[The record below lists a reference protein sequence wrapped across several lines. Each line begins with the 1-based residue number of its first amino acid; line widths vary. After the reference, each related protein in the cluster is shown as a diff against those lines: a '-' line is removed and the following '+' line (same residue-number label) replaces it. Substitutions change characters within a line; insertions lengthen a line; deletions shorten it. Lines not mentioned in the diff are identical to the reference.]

1 MASVEACE
9 AFINLNDEGCSE
21 RIETSLLCSKV
32 TVCTALCTLSRSF
45 PTVSDAESFR
55 MARSKLDKTLA
66 DYMAIAIT
74 PALIMLLTGS
84 LVWFLAELGY
94 DGGRPT
100 RIRWILFWFVIGAV
114 LVARIAIE
122 NGRAHAA
129 MFLAGLAGAT
139 SLTIFKFAPEAPLV
153 PIICLGVVAWC
164 ADKLTWDCTLIDESE
179 DASGEGLLQVAGVA
193 DEAELTDGEAVS
205 STDSAELSEKNSE
218 QKIPLWKRLF
228 VNKSERAGKPHAP
241 GLWVVYF
248 SLAALPLYGFG
259 QVWIPATDVASRHF
273 AFQCLLV
280 YVGAALGLLLMTS
293 FLGLR
298 RYLRQRNI
306 EMPTTMA
313 ATWIGMGSA
322 IAIGILVVAMLL
334 PRPQGDYSIAE
345 AIDYVS
351 EEVQEASDW
360 AFLNDDG
367 GEGEGQLNGPADDDA
382 EKGSAAD
389 PDQQGKPGG
398 EKPGKQ
404 VAQNDQQNAQ
414 DGDGGNQQGEGE
426 NGKQSGDTQ
435 NEGESGESKQGGGQQ
450 TAQNDSQGS
459 KSDPSG
465 KEPQESSNGGEQKD
479 GQQQDQQNNQ
489 QTAQNENSGNK
500 QQAQSGEP
508 SEKQSGDPQSGEQE
522 SDEQLAQ
529 NDAEKSPD
537 EVPEESAEEEAA
549 AESEQAESTPES
561 DGSWMDSVAENMGV
575 LFKWLIYAAMAA
587 GVIYMAV
594 KNWPA
599 VSRFLKS
606 LWAEL
611 LSMFGRKPAT
621 TAEAGETDSEEP
633 VAPPRPFIDPFRS
646 GKASQSSPGELVR
659 YTFEALQAWA
669 FENDCGRTPD
679 QTPMEFGQRL
689 QSRRLKISN
698 EAHEVSQLYAQVA
711 YGGLR
716 PDETSVATLQK
727 LWQKLT

>member
-1 MASVEACE
+1 
-9 AFINLNDEGCSE
+9 
-21 RIETSLLCSKV
+21 
-32 TVCTALCTLSRSF
+32 
-45 PTVSDAESFR
+45 

-94 DGGRPT
+94 DGSRPS

-153 PIICLGVVAWC
+153 PIVCLGVVAWC

-193 DEAELTDGEAVS
+193 DEAELKDGDSAPEANPDAES
-205 STDSAELSEKNSE
+205 ESKDSAETQNDNQKNV
-218 QKIPLWKRLF
+218 PLWKRLF
-228 VNKSERAGKPHAP
+228 TNESERAGRPHAP

-259 QVWIPATDVASRHF
+259 QVWIPAADVASRHF

-306 EMPTTMA
+306 EMPTAMA
-313 ATWIGMGSA
+313 ATWVGMGSA
-322 IAIGILVVAMLL
+322 IAIGILVVALLL

-360 AFLNDDG
+360 AFLDDDG
-367 GEGEGQLNGPADDDA
+367 GEGEGQQSGPADVDA
-382 EKGSAAD
+382 EQGSATD

-398 EKPGKQ
+398 DQPGNQ
-404 VAQNDQQNAQ
+404 VAQNDRQNAQ
-414 DGDGGNQQGEGE
+414 DGDGGKEPGEGE
-426 NGKQSGDTQ
+426 NGEQSGD
-435 NEGESGESKQGGGQQ
+435 KQGEGQQ
-450 TAQNDSQGS
+450 
-459 KSDPSG
+459 G
-465 KEPQESSNGGEQKD
+465 KGENGD
-479 GQQQDQQNNQ
+479 GQ
-489 QTAQNENSGNK
+489 QTAQNENSGK
-500 QQAQSGEP
+500 QRQ
-508 SEKQSGDPQSGEQE
+508 GDPQSQDQQ
-522 SDEQLAQ
+522 SDEQMAQ
-529 NDAEKSPD
+529 NDAEQSSD
-537 EVPEESAEEEAA
+537 EAGKENAGEEEA
-549 AESEQAESTPES
+549 AESEQVDASDSSTPES
-561 DGSWMDSVAENMGV
+561 DSSWMDTIAESMGS
-575 LFKWLIYAAMAA
+575 LFKWLIYGAMAA
-587 GVIYMAV
+587 AFIFVVI

-599 VSRFLKS
+599 VVAFFRK
-606 LWAEL
+606 LWAEF
-611 LSMFGRKPAT
+611 LSIFGRKPAT
-621 TAEAGETDSEEP
+621 VAAGEEASEEP
-633 VAPPRPFIDPFRS
+633 AAPPRPFSAFRDPFRS
-646 GKASQSSPGELVR
+646 GKAAQSSPGELVR

-669 FENDCGRTPD
+669 FENNCGRTPD
-679 QTPMEFGQRL
+679 QTPMEFGQRM
-689 QSRRLKISN
+689 QSRRLKISS

-711 YGGLR
+711 YGGHR
-716 PDETSVATLQK
+716 PDDASVAMLQK
-727 LWQKLT
+727 LWRKLT

>member
-1 MASVEACE
+1 
-9 AFINLNDEGCSE
+9 
-21 RIETSLLCSKV
+21 
-32 TVCTALCTLSRSF
+32 
-45 PTVSDAESFR
+45 
-55 MARSKLDKTLA
+55 MARPKLNKTLA

-94 DGGRPT
+94 EGGRPS

-129 MFLAGLAGAT
+129 MYLAGLAGAT
-139 SLTIFKFAPEAPLV
+139 ALTIFKFAPESPVV
-153 PIICLGVVAWC
+153 PIICLGIVAWC

-193 DEAELTDGEAVS
+193 DEAELKDDDTVAPT
-205 STDSAELSEKNSE
+205 TDSAGESAGKTD
-218 QKIPLWKRLF
+218 QKKVPFWKRFF
-228 VNKSERAGKPHAP
+228 VNESERSGKPHAP

-273 AFQCLLV
+273 AFRCLLA

-298 RYLRQRNI
+298 RYLRQRNL
-306 EMPTTMA
+306 EMPTAMA
-313 ATWIGMGSA
+313 ATWIGMGTA
-322 IAIGILVVAMLL
+322 ISIGILVVALLL

-360 AFLNDDG
+360 AFLDDDG
-367 GEGEGQLNGPADDDA
+367 GEGEGQLSGPAGADA

-398 EKPGKQ
+398 EKPGNQ

-414 DGDGGNQQGEGE
+414 DGDGGKEQGKGENGQASGDKQGAGQQGEGE
-426 NGKQSGDTQ
+426 KSDGEQTAQNDEQGSKSESSQGDQQASSDGGKQDGGQ
-435 NEGESGESKQGGGQQ
+435 KQDGQQ
-450 TAQNDSQGS
+450 TAQSEDSG
-459 KSDPSG
+459 D
-465 KEPQESSNGGEQKD
+465 
-479 GQQQDQQNNQ
+479 
-489 QTAQNENSGNK
+489 K
-500 QQAQSGEP
+500 QQGDSGEA
-508 SEKQSGDPQSGEQE
+508 SEEK
-522 SDEQLAQ
+522 SDEQMAQ
-529 NDAEKSPD
+529 NDADQSPD
-537 EVPEESAEEEAA
+537 ESGEQNSGEEESAEA
-549 AESEQAESTPES
+549 EQAESSDSPPPES
-561 DGSWMDSVAENMGV
+561 DSSWMDTIAENMGS

-587 GVIYMAV
+587 GVIYMAI
-594 KNWPA
+594 KHWAA
-599 VSRFLKS
+599 VARFLQN

-611 LSMFGRKPAT
+611 LGLFGRKPAAT
-621 TAEAGETDSEEP
+621 VAEGEEASEDP
-633 VAPPRPFIDPFRS
+633 VAPSKPFSDFRDPFRS
-646 GKASQSSPGELVR
+646 GKASQTSPGELVR

-689 QSRRLKISN
+689 QSRRLKISA
-698 EAHEVSQLYAQVA
+698 EAHEVSLLYAQVA

-716 PDETSVATLQK
+716 PDDSSVATLQK
-727 LWQKLT
+727 LWRKLT

>member
-1 MASVEACE
+1 
-9 AFINLNDEGCSE
+9 
-21 RIETSLLCSKV
+21 
-32 TVCTALCTLSRSF
+32 
-45 PTVSDAESFR
+45 
-55 MARSKLDKTLA
+55 MARPKLDKTLA

-94 DGGRPT
+94 DGGRPS

-193 DEAELTDGEAVS
+193 DEAELKDDDIVAPA
-205 STDSAELSEKNSE
+205 TDSADEPNAKADEK
-218 QKIPLWKRLF
+218 KTPFWKRLF
-228 VNKSERAGKPHAP
+228 TNESERAGKPHAP

-298 RYLRQRNI
+298 RYLRQRNL
-306 EMPTTMA
+306 EMPGAMA

-322 IAIGILVVAMLL
+322 ISIGILVVALLL
-334 PRPQGDYSIAE
+334 PRPQGDYSISE

-360 AFLNDDG
+360 AFLDDDG
-367 GEGEGQLNGPADDDA
+367 GEGEGQLSGPADADA
-382 EKGSAAD
+382 EQGSATD

-398 EKPGKQ
+398 EKPGNQ
-404 VAQNDQQNAQ
+404 VAQNDQDNAQ
-414 DGDGGNQQGEGE
+414 DGEGGKEQGEGE
-426 NGKQSGDTQ
+426 NGQESGDKQ
-435 NEGESGESKQGGGQQ
+435 GEGEQGEGEKTDGEQTAQNDEQGSKSESSQDDQQASSDGEKQDDGQKQDGQQ
-450 TAQNDSQGS
+450 TAQ
-459 KSDPSG
+459 
-465 KEPQESSNGGEQKD
+465 
-479 GQQQDQQNNQ
+479 
-489 QTAQNENSGNK
+489 
-500 QQAQSGEP
+500 
-508 SEKQSGDPQSGEQE
+508 SEDSGDKQEDDSEDSSEEQ
-522 SDEQLAQ
+522 SDEQMAQ
-529 NDAEKSPD
+529 NDAEQSPD
-537 EVPEESAEEEAA
+537 EAGEENSGEEESAEAEEA
-549 AESEQAESTPES
+549 ESSDTSTPES
-561 DGSWMDSVAENMGV
+561 DSSWMDTIAENMGA
-575 LFKWLIYAAMAA
+575 LFKWLIYAAIAA
-587 GVIYMAV
+587 GVIYMAI

-599 VSRFLKS
+599 VVRFLQN

-611 LSMFGRKPAT
+611 LGMFGRKPAAT
-621 TAEAGETDSEEP
+621 VAEGAEESEEP
-633 VAPPRPFIDPFRS
+633 VAPARPFSAFRDPFRS

-669 FENDCGRTPD
+669 FENNCGRTPD
-679 QTPMEFGQRL
+679 QTPMEFGQRM
-689 QSRRLKISN
+689 QTRRLKISA

-711 YGGLR
+711 YGGHR
-716 PDETSVATLQK
+716 PDDSSVATLQK
-727 LWQKLT
+727 LWRKLT

>member
-1 MASVEACE
+1 
-9 AFINLNDEGCSE
+9 
-21 RIETSLLCSKV
+21 
-32 TVCTALCTLSRSF
+32 
-45 PTVSDAESFR
+45 
-55 MARSKLDKTLA
+55 MARPKLDKTLA

-139 SLTIFKFAPEAPLV
+139 SLTIFKFAPDAPLV

-179 DASGEGLLQVAGVA
+179 DASGEGLLQVVGVA
-193 DEAELTDGEAVS
+193 DEAELKDADAASQASPVADSE
-205 STDSAELSEKNSE
+205 STDLTETQNDKQKNV
-218 QKIPLWKRLF
+218 PLWKRLF
-228 VNKSERAGKPHAP
+228 TNESERAGKPHTP

-306 EMPTTMA
+306 EMPTAMA
-313 ATWIGMGSA
+313 ATWVGMGSA
-322 IAIGILVVAMLL
+322 IAIGILVVALLL

-360 AFLNDDG
+360 AFLDDDG
-367 GEGEGQLNGPADDDA
+367 GEGEGQQSGPADA
-382 EKGSAAD
+382 EAEQGSATD
-389 PDQQGKPGG
+389 PDQQGQPGG
-398 EKPGKQ
+398 NQPGNQ
-404 VAQNDQQNAQ
+404 EAQNDEQNAQ
-414 DGDGGNQQGEGE
+414 NGDDGNQKGDGENGKQAGDKQGEGQQGEGE
-426 NGKQSGDTQ
+426 KSNGK
-435 NEGESGESKQGGGQQ
+435 Q
-450 TAQNDSQGS
+450 TAQNDEQGS
-459 KSDPSG
+459 KT
-465 KEPQESSNGGEQKD
+465 KSS
-479 GQQQDQQNNQ
+479 QNNQ
-489 QTAQNENSGNK
+489 QASSDGKKPDDDQKQDGEQTAKSEDSDDK
-500 QQAQSGEP
+500 QQ
-508 SEKQSGDPQSGEQE
+508 GDPQSDDQQ
-522 SDEQLAQ
+522 SDEQMAQ
-529 NDAEKSPD
+529 NEAQESSDDAG
-537 EVPEESAEEEAA
+537 EENESEEEA
-549 AESEQAESTPES
+549 AESEQADSSTPES
-561 DGSWMDSVAENMGV
+561 DSSWMDSLAENMGT
-575 LFKWLIYAAMAA
+575 LFKWLVYAAIAA
-587 GVIYMAV
+587 GVIYMAI

-599 VSRFLKS
+599 VSAFFRN

-611 LSMFGRKPAT
+611 LAMFGRKPAASA
-621 TAEAGETDSEEP
+621 AEDEETSEEP
-633 VAPPRPFIDPFRS
+633 VAPPRPFSAFSDPFRS
-646 GKASQSSPGELVR
+646 GKAAQSSPGELVR

-669 FENDCGRTPD
+669 FENNCGRTPD

-689 QSRRLKISN
+689 QSRRLKLSA
-698 EAHEVSQLYAQVA
+698 EAHEVSLLYAQVA
-711 YGGLR
+711 YGGHR
-716 PDETSVATLQK
+716 PDDSSVATLQK
-727 LWQKLT
+727 LWRKLT

>member
-1 MASVEACE
+1 
-9 AFINLNDEGCSE
+9 
-21 RIETSLLCSKV
+21 
-32 TVCTALCTLSRSF
+32 
-45 PTVSDAESFR
+45 

-94 DGGRPT
+94 DGGRPS

-193 DEAELTDGEAVS
+193 DEAELTDGPA
-205 STDSAELSEKNSE
+205 DSAGSSDATSTTSDPTDDDRKDA
-218 QKIPLWKRLF
+218 QKKVPFWKRLF
-228 VNKSERAGKPHAP
+228 VNESERAGKPHAP

-273 AFQCLLV
+273 AFQCLLF

-306 EMPTTMA
+306 EMPTAMA
-313 ATWIGMGSA
+313 ATWVGMGSA

-360 AFLNDDG
+360 AFLDDDG
-367 GEGEGQLNGPADDDA
+367 GDGDGQLSGPADEDA
-382 EKGSAAD
+382 EKGSATD

-398 EKPGKQ
+398 EKPGNQ

-414 DGDGGNQQGEGE
+414 DGNGGEQQGEGE
-426 NGKQSGDTQ
+426 NGKQSGEKQ
-435 NEGESGESKQGGGQQ
+435 GEGEQGESKEGEGEQ
-450 TAQNDSQGS
+450 TAQNDSEGS
-459 KSDPSG
+459 KSEPSG
-465 KEPQESSNGGEQKD
+465 KDQQESSGGGEQKD
-479 GQQQDQQNNQ
+479 GQQSDQQSNQ
-489 QTAQNENSGNK
+489 QTAQNEDSDKK
-500 QQAQSGEP
+500 QPNQSGEP
-508 SEKQSGDPQSGEQE
+508 SDNQSGDPQSGEE
-522 SDEQLAQ
+522 KSDDQLAQ
-529 NDAEKSPD
+529 NDAEESED
-537 EVPEESAEEEAA
+537 EAAEENSGDEEA
-549 AESEQAESTPES
+549 AESEQAESEPES
-561 DGSWMDSVAENMGV
+561 DSSWMDTIAENMGT
-575 LFKWLIYAAMAA
+575 LFKWLIYGAIAAA
-587 GVIYMAV
+587 VIYMAI

-599 VSRFLKS
+599 VVSFFRN

-611 LSMFGRKPAT
+611 LGMFGRKPAT
-621 TAEAGETDSEEP
+621 VTDEGEADSEEP
-633 VAPPRPFIDPFRS
+633 VAPPRPFSDFRDPFRS
-646 GKASQSSPGELVR
+646 GKASQTSPGELVR

-669 FENDCGRTPD
+669 FENNCGRTPD
-679 QTPMEFGQRL
+679 QTPMEFGQKL
-689 QSRRLKISN
+689 QSRRMKISK
-698 EAHEVSQLYAQVA
+698 EAHDVSLLYAEVA

-716 PDETSVATLQK
+716 PDDSSVATLQK
-727 LWQKLT
+727 LWRKLT

>member
-1 MASVEACE
+1 
-9 AFINLNDEGCSE
+9 
-21 RIETSLLCSKV
+21 
-32 TVCTALCTLSRSF
+32 
-45 PTVSDAESFR
+45 

-94 DGGRPT
+94 DGGRPS

-193 DEAELTDGEAVS
+193 DEAELTDGDADS
-205 STDSAELSEKNSE
+205 STDSGDLPEKKNE
-218 QKIPLWKRLF
+218 QKKVPFWKRLL
-228 VNKSERAGKPHAP
+228 VNESERAGKPHAP

-306 EMPTTMA
+306 EMPTAMA

-367 GEGEGQLNGPADDDA
+367 GQGEGQLNGPADADA
-382 EKGSAAD
+382 EKGSATD

-398 EKPGKQ
+398 EKPGNQ

-414 DGDGGNQQGEGE
+414 DGDGGDQQGEGE
-426 NGKQSGDTQ
+426 NGKQSGEKQ
-435 NEGESGESKQGGGQQ
+435 GEGQGGESKQGEGQQ
-450 TAQNDSQGS
+450 S
-459 KSDPSG
+459 
-465 KEPQESSNGGEQKD
+465 
-479 GQQQDQQNNQ
+479 DQQNNQ
-489 QTAQNENSGNK
+489 QTAQNENGDNN
-500 QQAQSGEP
+500 QQNQSGEP
-508 SEKQSGDPQSGEQE
+508 SKKQSGDQQ
-522 SDEQLAQ
+522 SDEKKSDDQLAQ

-537 EVPEESAEEEAA
+537 EAAEEDAGEEEV

-561 DGSWMDSVAENMGV
+561 DSSWMDSIAENMGT
-575 LFKWLIYAAMAA
+575 LFKWLIYAAMVA
-587 GVIYMAV
+587 GVIYMAIR
-594 KNWPA
+594 NWSA
-599 VSRFLKS
+599 VVSFLSK

-611 LSMFGRKPAT
+611 LGMFGRKPAT
-621 TAEAGETDSEEP
+621 MDDHGEAETEEP
-633 VAPPRPFIDPFRS
+633 VAPPRPFSDFRDPFRS
-646 GKASQSSPGELVR
+646 GKASQTSPGELVR

-669 FENDCGRTPD
+669 FENNCGRTPD

-689 QSRRLKISN
+689 QSQRLKISN
-698 EAHEVSQLYAQVA
+698 EAHAVSLLYAEVA

-716 PDETSVATLQK
+716 PDDASVATLQK
-727 LWQKLT
+727 LWRKLT

>member
-1 MASVEACE
+1 
-9 AFINLNDEGCSE
+9 
-21 RIETSLLCSKV
+21 
-32 TVCTALCTLSRSF
+32 
-45 PTVSDAESFR
+45 
-55 MARSKLDKTLA
+55 MARPKLDKTLA

-139 SLTIFKFAPEAPLV
+139 SLTIFKFAPDAPLV

-179 DASGEGLLQVAGVA
+179 DASGEGLLQVVGVA
-193 DEAELTDGEAVS
+193 DEAELKDADAASQASPDADSE
-205 STDSAELSEKNSE
+205 STDLTETLNEK
-218 QKIPLWKRLF
+218 QKNVPLWKRLF
-228 VNKSERAGKPHAP
+228 TNESERAGKPHAP

-306 EMPTTMA
+306 EMPTAMA
-313 ATWIGMGSA
+313 ATWVGMGSA
-322 IAIGILVVAMLL
+322 IAVGILVVALLL

-360 AFLNDDG
+360 AFLDDDG
-367 GEGEGQLNGPADDDA
+367 GEGEGQQSGPADA
-382 EKGSAAD
+382 EAEQGSATD
-389 PDQQGKPGG
+389 PDQQGQPGG
-398 EKPGKQ
+398 DQPGNQK
-404 VAQNDQQNAQ
+404 AQNDEQNAQ
-414 DGDGGNQQGEGE
+414 DGDGGKQEGDGDNGKQSDDKQGDGQQGEGE
-426 NGKQSGDTQ
+426 KSNGKQTAQ
-435 NEGESGESKQGGGQQ
+435 NDEQGSKTKSSQNDQQASSDGKKPDDDQKQDGQQ
-450 TAQNDSQGS
+450 TAQSEDS
-459 KSDPSG
+459 D
-465 KEPQESSNGGEQKD
+465 D
-479 GQQQDQQNNQ
+479 
-489 QTAQNENSGNK
+489 K
-500 QQAQSGEP
+500 QQ
-508 SEKQSGDPQSGEQE
+508 GDPQSDDQQ
-522 SDEQLAQ
+522 SDEQMAQ
-529 NDAEKSPD
+529 NHA
-537 EVPEESAEEEAA
+537 EESSDESVKENEGEEEA
-549 AESEQAESTPES
+549 AESEQADSSTPES
-561 DGSWMDSVAENMGV
+561 DSSWMDSLAENMGT
-575 LFKWLIYAAMAA
+575 LFKWLVYAAIAA
-587 GVIYMAV
+587 GVIYMAI

-599 VSRFLKS
+599 VSAFFRN

-611 LSMFGRKPAT
+611 LAMFGRKPAASA
-621 TAEAGETDSEEP
+621 AEGEEASEEP
-633 VAPPRPFIDPFRS
+633 VAPPRPFSAFSDPFRS
-646 GKASQSSPGELVR
+646 GKAAQSSPGELVR

-669 FENDCGRTPD
+669 FENNCGRTPD

-689 QSRRLKISN
+689 QSRRLKLSA
-698 EAHEVSQLYAQVA
+698 EAHEVSLLYAQVA
-711 YGGLR
+711 YGGHR
-716 PDETSVATLQK
+716 PDDASVAKLRK
-727 LWQKLT
+727 LWRKLT

>member
-1 MASVEACE
+1 
-9 AFINLNDEGCSE
+9 
-21 RIETSLLCSKV
+21 
-32 TVCTALCTLSRSF
+32 
-45 PTVSDAESFR
+45 
-55 MARSKLDKTLA
+55 MARPKLDKTLA

-94 DGGRPT
+94 DGGRPS

-193 DEAELTDGEAVS
+193 DEAELTDGAADTAGAS
-205 STDSAELSEKNSE
+205 DAASAASDPPDDNRKTV
-218 QKIPLWKRLF
+218 QKKVPFWKRLF
-228 VNKSERAGKPHAP
+228 VNESERAGKPHAP

-306 EMPTTMA
+306 EMPTAMA
-313 ATWIGMGSA
+313 ATWVGMGSA

-345 AIDYVS
+345 AIDYVG

-367 GEGEGQLNGPADDDA
+367 GDGEGQLSGPADEDA
-382 EKGSAAD
+382 EKGSATD
-389 PDQQGKPGG
+389 PEQQGEPGG
-398 EKPGKQ
+398 EKPGNQ

-414 DGDGGNQQGEGE
+414 DGNGGDQQGEGE
-426 NGKQSGDTQ
+426 NREQSGEQ
-435 NEGESGESKQGGGQQ
+435 GESKEGEGEQ
-450 TAQNDSQGS
+450 TAQNDSESS
-459 KSDPSG
+459 KSEPSG
-465 KEPQESSNGGEQKD
+465 KDQQESSGRGEQND
-479 GQQQDQQNNQ
+479 GQQSDQQSNQ
-489 QTAQNENSGNK
+489 QTAQNEDSDKK
-500 QQAQSGEP
+500 QQDQSGEA
-508 SEKQSGDPQSGEQE
+508 SDNQSGDPP
-522 SDEQLAQ
+522 SDEEKSDDQLAQ
-529 NDAEKSPD
+529 NDAEESED
-537 EVPEESAEEEAA
+537 EAAEENSGDEEA
-549 AESEQAESTPES
+549 AESEQAESEPES
-561 DGSWMDSVAENMGV
+561 DSSWMDTIAENMGT
-575 LFKWLIYAAMAA
+575 LFKWLIYGAIAAA
-587 GVIYMAV
+587 VIYMAI
-594 KNWPA
+594 KNWRA
-599 VSRFLKS
+599 VVSFFKN

-611 LSMFGRKPAT
+611 LGMFGRKPAT
-621 TAEAGETDSEEP
+621 VTDEGEADSEEP
-633 VAPPRPFIDPFRS
+633 VAPPRSFSDFSDPFRS

-669 FENDCGRTPD
+669 FENNCGRTPD
-679 QTPMEFGQRL
+679 QTPMEFGQKL
-689 QSRRLKISN
+689 QTRRMKISK
-698 EAHEVSQLYAQVA
+698 EAHEVSLLYAEVA

-716 PDETSVATLQK
+716 PDNSSVATLQK
-727 LWQKLT
+727 LWRKLT

>member
-1 MASVEACE
+1 
-9 AFINLNDEGCSE
+9 
-21 RIETSLLCSKV
+21 
-32 TVCTALCTLSRSF
+32 
-45 PTVSDAESFR
+45 
-55 MARSKLDKTLA
+55 MARPKLDKTLA

-139 SLTIFKFAPEAPLV
+139 SLTIFKFAPDAPLV

-193 DEAELTDGEAVS
+193 DEAELTDDAA
-205 STDSAELSEKNSE
+205 DSAGSPDAASTNSNPPDENRKNAEK
-218 QKIPLWKRLF
+218 KVPFWKRLF
-228 VNKSERAGKPHAP
+228 VNESERAGKPHAP

-259 QVWIPATDVASRHF
+259 QVWIPSTDVASRHF

-298 RYLRQRNI
+298 RYLRQRNL
-306 EMPTTMA
+306 EMPGAMA

-322 IAIGILVVAMLL
+322 ISIGILVVAMLL
-334 PRPQGDYSIAE
+334 PRPEGDYSIAE

-360 AFLNDDG
+360 AFLDDDG
-367 GEGEGQLNGPADDDA
+367 GEGEGQLSGPADEDA
-382 EKGSAAD
+382 EKGSATD
-389 PDQQGKPGG
+389 SDQQGKPGG
-398 EKPGKQ
+398 EKPGNQ
-404 VAQNDQQNAQ
+404 VAQNAQ
-414 DGDGGNQQGEGE
+414 DGDGGDQQGEGE
-426 NGKQSGDTQ
+426 NGQQSGDKQ
-435 NEGESGESKQGGGQQ
+435 GEGEQGEGEQ
-450 TAQNDSQGS
+450 TAQNDSESS

-465 KEPQESSNGGEQKD
+465 QTQSSGGGEQKD
-479 GQQQDQQNNQ
+479 GQQSDPQSNQ
-489 QTAQNENSGNK
+489 QTAQNEDSGNE
-500 QQAQSGEP
+500 QQSQSGEP
-508 SEKQSGDPQSGEQE
+508 SDNQSGDPQSDEE
-522 SDEQLAQ
+522 KSDDQLAQ
-529 NDAEKSPD
+529 NDAEESGD
-537 EVPEESAEEEAA
+537 DAAEENSGDEEAA
-549 AESEQAESTPES
+549 EAEQAASEPES
-561 DGSWMDSVAENMGV
+561 DSSWMDTIAENMGT
-575 LFKWLIYAAMAA
+575 LFKWLIYGAIAAA
-587 GVIYMAV
+587 VIYMAI

-599 VSRFLKS
+599 VVIFFRN

-611 LSMFGRKPAT
+611 LGIFGRKPAT
-621 TAEAGETDSEEP
+621 ITDDGEADSEEP
-633 VAPPRPFIDPFRS
+633 VAPPRPFSDFRDPFRS

-669 FENDCGRTPD
+669 FENNCGRTPD

-689 QSRRLKISN
+689 QSRRMKISK
-698 EAHEVSQLYAQVA
+698 EAHEVSLLYAEVA

-716 PDETSVATLQK
+716 PDNSSVATLQK
-727 LWQKLT
+727 LWRKLT

>member
-1 MASVEACE
+1 
-9 AFINLNDEGCSE
+9 
-21 RIETSLLCSKV
+21 
-32 TVCTALCTLSRSF
+32 
-45 PTVSDAESFR
+45 

-139 SLTIFKFAPEAPLV
+139 ALTIFKFAPEAPLV
-153 PIICLGVVAWC
+153 PIVCLGVVAWC

-193 DEAELTDGEAVS
+193 DEAELTDADAGSEGSADAASTS
-205 STDSAELSEKNSE
+205 SGATEGDRKAEEK
-218 QKIPLWKRLF
+218 KVPFWKRLF
-228 VNKSERAGKPHAP
+228 VNESERAGKPHAP

-259 QVWIPATDVASRHF
+259 QVWIPATNVASRHF

-280 YVGAALGLLLMTS
+280 YVGAALGLLLTTS

-298 RYLRQRNI
+298 RYLRQRHL
-306 EMPTTMA
+306 EMPAAMA
-313 ATWIGMGSA
+313 VTWIGMGSA
-322 IAIGILVVAMLL
+322 IAIGILVMAMLL

-367 GEGEGQLNGPADDDA
+367 GKGDGQLNGPADAGA
-382 EKGSAAD
+382 EKGSATD
-389 PDQQGKPGG
+389 PDQQGQPGG
-398 EKPGKQ
+398 DQPGQ
-404 VAQNDQQNAQ
+404 QMAQNDQQNTQ
-414 DGDGGNQQGEGE
+414 DGDGGDQKGDGE
-426 NGKQSGDTQ
+426 NGKQSGEEPG
-435 NEGESGESKQGGGQQ
+435 EGQQGENKQGEGQQ
-450 TAQNDSQGS
+450 TAQNEGQGS

-465 KEPQESSNGGEQKD
+465 KDQQQSTGGEEQKNSD
-479 GQQQDQQNNQ
+479 KQGSGKQNQ
-489 QTAQNENSGNK
+489 QTAQNEDSANK
-500 QQAQSGEP
+500 QQNQSGEQT
-508 SEKQSGDPQSGEQE
+508 SDEKQSG
-522 SDEQLAQ
+522 EQLAQ

-537 EVPEESAEEEAA
+537 ETAEEKAAEEAGEKAGEEQA
-549 AESEQAESTPES
+549 AESEQPESTPES
-561 DGSWMDSVAENMGV
+561 DSSWMDTIAENMGT
-575 LFKWLIYAAMAA
+575 LFKWLIYGAMAA
-587 GVIYMAV
+587 GVIYMAI

-599 VSRFLKS
+599 VVSFFSK

-611 LSMFGRKPAT
+611 LGMFGRKSAT
-621 TAEAGETDSEEP
+621 GAGADEGEAASDEP
-633 VAPPRPFIDPFRS
+633 VAPLRPFSDFRDPFRS
-646 GKASQSSPGELVR
+646 GKAAKSSPGELVR

-669 FENDCGRTPD
+669 FENNCGRTPD

-698 EAHEVSQLYAQVA
+698 EAHEVSQLYAEVA

-716 PDETSVATLQK
+716 PDDKSIATLQK

>member
-1 MASVEACE
+1 
-9 AFINLNDEGCSE
+9 
-21 RIETSLLCSKV
+21 
-32 TVCTALCTLSRSF
+32 
-45 PTVSDAESFR
+45 
-55 MARSKLDKTLA
+55 MARPKLDKTLA
-66 DYMAIAIT
+66 DYVAIAIT

-129 MFLAGLAGAT
+129 TFLAGLAGAT
-139 SLTIFKFAPEAPLV
+139 SLTIFKFAGDAPLV

-193 DEAELTDGEAVS
+193 DEAALTDDAAGSPDAA
-205 STDSAELSEKNSE
+205 STNSDLPAETQQDAEK
-218 QKIPLWKRLF
+218 KVPFWKRLF

-298 RYLRQRNI
+298 RYLRQRNL
-306 EMPTTMA
+306 EMPGAMA

-322 IAIGILVVAMLL
+322 ISIGILVVAMLL
-334 PRPQGDYSIAE
+334 PRPEGDYSISE

-360 AFLNDDG
+360 AFLDDDG
-367 GEGEGQLNGPADDDA
+367 GEGEGQLSGPADEDA
-382 EKGSAAD
+382 EKGSATD

-398 EKPGKQ
+398 DKPGNQ
-404 VAQNDQQNAQ
+404 VAQNDQQNAR
-414 DGDGGNQQGEGE
+414 DGDGGDQQGEGE
-426 NGKQSGDTQ
+426 DGKQSGDQ
-435 NEGESGESKQGGGQQ
+435 QGEGEQGESKQGEGEQ
-450 TAQNDSQGS
+450 TAQNDSEGS

-465 KEPQESSNGGEQKD
+465 EEQKD
-479 GQQQDQQNNQ
+479 GQQSDPQSNQ
-489 QTAQNENSGNK
+489 QTAQNEDSDNE
-500 QQAQSGEP
+500 QQNQSGEP
-508 SEKQSGDPQSGEQE
+508 SDNQSGDAQ
-522 SDEQLAQ
+522 SDEEKSEDQLAQ
-529 NDAEKSPD
+529 NDSDD
-537 EVPEESAEEEAA
+537 EAAEENSGDEEA
-549 AESEQAESTPES
+549 AESEQAESEPES
-561 DGSWMDSVAENMGV
+561 DSSWMDTIAENMGT

-587 GVIYMAV
+587 GVIYMAI

-599 VSRFLKS
+599 VVSFFRN

-611 LSMFGRKPAT
+611 LGIFGRKPAT
-621 TAEAGETDSEEP
+621 VADDGDADPEEP
-633 VAPPRPFIDPFRS
+633 VAPPRPFSDFRDPFRS

-669 FENDCGRTPD
+669 FENNCGRTPD

-689 QSRRLKISN
+689 ESRRMKISK
-698 EAHEVSQLYAQVA
+698 EAHEVSLLYAEVA

-716 PDETSVATLQK
+716 PDDSSVATLQK
-727 LWQKLT
+727 LWRKLT

>member
-1 MASVEACE
+1 
-9 AFINLNDEGCSE
+9 
-21 RIETSLLCSKV
+21 
-32 TVCTALCTLSRSF
+32 
-45 PTVSDAESFR
+45 

-139 SLTIFKFAPEAPLV
+139 ALTIFKFAPEAPLV

-193 DEAELTDGEAVS
+193 DEAELIDGDAVS
-205 STDSAELSEKNSE
+205 STDSADLSEKKSE
-218 QKIPLWKRLF
+218 RKKVSFWKRLF
-228 VNKSERAGKPHAP
+228 VNESERAGKPHAP

-280 YVGAALGLLLMTS
+280 YVGAAFGLLLMTS

-306 EMPTTMA
+306 EMPTAMA

-367 GEGEGQLNGPADDDA
+367 GEGEGQLNGPADEDA
-382 EKGSAAD
+382 EKGSTAD

-398 EKPGKQ
+398 EKPGNQ

-414 DGDGGNQQGEGE
+414 DGDGGDQQGEGE
-426 NGKQSGDTQ
+426 NGKQSGNQ
-435 NEGESGESKQGGGQQ
+435 QGEGEPGESKQDAGQQ
-450 TAQNDSQGS
+450 TAQNDSQSS

-465 KEPQESSNGGEQKD
+465 NEQQNSSGGEEQKD
-479 GQQQDQQNNQ
+479 GQQSDQQSSQ
-489 QTAQNENSGNK
+489 QTAQNKNSNNK
-500 QQAQSGEP
+500 QQNQSGEP
-508 SEKQSGDPQSGEQE
+508 SDNQSGDQQ
-522 SDEQLAQ
+522 SDEKKSDDQLAQ
-529 NDAEKSPD
+529 NDVEKSPD
-537 EVPEESAEEEAA
+537 EAAEENAAEEAAENAGEKPGEEA

-561 DGSWMDSVAENMGV
+561 DSSWMDSIAENMGT
-575 LFKWLIYAAMAA
+575 LFKWLIYAAMVA
-587 GVIYMAV
+587 GVIYLAIR
-594 KNWPA
+594 NWPA
-599 VSRFLKS
+599 VSRFLKK

-611 LSMFGRKPAT
+611 LSMFGRKPAPV
-621 TAEAGETDSEEP
+621 AGDGEEAFDEP
-633 VAPPRPFIDPFRS
+633 VAPLRPFSDFRDPFRS
-646 GKASQSSPGELVR
+646 GKASQTSPGELVR

-669 FENDCGRTPD
+669 FENNCGRTPD

-689 QSRRLKISN
+689 QSQRLKISS
-698 EAHEVSQLYAQVA
+698 EAHEVSLLYAQVA

-716 PDETSVATLQK
+716 PDDSNMATLQK
-727 LWQKLT
+727 LWRKLT

>member
-1 MASVEACE
+1 
-9 AFINLNDEGCSE
+9 
-21 RIETSLLCSKV
+21 
-32 TVCTALCTLSRSF
+32 
-45 PTVSDAESFR
+45 
-55 MARSKLDKTLA
+55 MARPKLDKTLA

-139 SLTIFKFAPEAPLV
+139 SLTIFKFAGDAPLV

-193 DEAELTDGEAVS
+193 DEAELTDGADQS
-205 STDSAELSEKNSE
+205 AGSADAPTDDSADEDRNADAK
-218 QKIPLWKRLF
+218 KVPFWKRLF
-228 VNKSERAGKPHAP
+228 VNESERAGKPHAP

-298 RYLRQRNI
+298 RYLRQRNL
-306 EMPTTMA
+306 EMPGAMA

-322 IAIGILVVAMLL
+322 ISIGILVVAMLL
-334 PRPQGDYSIAE
+334 PRPQGDYSISE

-367 GEGEGQLNGPADDDA
+367 GEGEGQLSGPADEDA
-382 EKGSAAD
+382 EKGSATD

-398 EKPGKQ
+398 EKPGNQ

-414 DGDGGNQQGEGE
+414 DGDGGDQQGEGE
-426 NGKQSGDTQ
+426 NGKQSGEQ
-435 NEGESGESKQGGGQQ
+435 QGEGEQGENKQGEGEQ
-450 TAQNDSQGS
+450 TAQNDSEGS

-465 KEPQESSNGGEQKD
+465 EKQNQSSEGGEQKD
-479 GQQQDQQNNQ
+479 GQQSDQ
-489 QTAQNENSGNK
+489 QTAQNENSGSD
-500 QQAQSGEP
+500 QQNQSGEP
-508 SEKQSGDPQSGEQE
+508 SDNQSGDPQS
-522 SDEQLAQ
+522 DEKKSEDQLAQ
-529 NDAEKSPD
+529 NDTEEQND
-537 EVPEESAEEEAA
+537 DEESDDEAADESSGDEEA
-549 AESEQAESTPES
+549 AESEQAESQPES
-561 DGSWMDSVAENMGV
+561 DSSWMDTIAENMGT

-587 GVIYMAV
+587 GVIYMAI

-599 VSRFLKS
+599 VVSFLRN

-611 LSMFGRKPAT
+611 LGMFGRKPAT
-621 TAEAGETDSEEP
+621 VTDDGEADSEEP
-633 VAPPRPFIDPFRS
+633 VAPPRPFSDFRDPFRS

-669 FENDCGRTPD
+669 FENNCGRTPD
-679 QTPMEFGQRL
+679 QTPLEFGQRL
-689 QSRRLKISN
+689 QSRRMKISK
-698 EAHEVSQLYAQVA
+698 EAHDVSLLYAEVA

-716 PDETSVATLQK
+716 PDDSNVATLQK
-727 LWQKLT
+727 LWRKLT

>member
-1 MASVEACE
+1 
-9 AFINLNDEGCSE
+9 
-21 RIETSLLCSKV
+21 
-32 TVCTALCTLSRSF
+32 
-45 PTVSDAESFR
+45 
-55 MARSKLDKTLA
+55 MARPKLDKTLA

-94 DGGRPT
+94 DGGRPS

-193 DEAELTDGEAVS
+193 DEAELTENNTAAP
-205 STDSAELSEKNSE
+205 STDSADQSDGKADGK
-218 QKIPLWKRLF
+218 QIPFWKRLF
-228 VNKSERAGKPHAP
+228 VNESERAGRPHAP

-259 QVWIPATDVASRHF
+259 QMWIPAHQEASRHF

-298 RYLRQRNI
+298 RYLRQRNL
-306 EMPTTMA
+306 EMPTAMA

-322 IAIGILVVAMLL
+322 ISIGILVVALLL
-334 PRPQGDYSIAE
+334 PRPQGDYSISE

-351 EEVQEASDW
+351 GEVQEASDW
-360 AFLNDDG
+360 AFLDDDG
-367 GEGEGQLNGPADDDA
+367 GEGEGQLSGPANADA
-382 EKGSAAD
+382 EKGSATD

-398 EKPGKQ
+398 KTPGNQ
-404 VAQNDQQNAQ
+404 VAQNDPQNAQ
-414 DGDGGNQQGEGE
+414 DGDGGKEPGKGENGQTSGDQQGESQQGKGE
-426 NGKQSGDTQ
+426 KNNG
-435 NEGESGESKQGGGQQ
+435 EQ
-450 TAQNDSQGS
+450 TAQNDEPGS
-459 KSDPSG
+459 KSDSP
-465 KEPQESSNGGEQKD
+465 PA
-479 GQQQDQQNNQ
+479 DQQASSEGGKQ
-489 QTAQNENSGNK
+489 DGGQKQDDDPKQEGQRTAQNENAGDK
-500 QQAQSGEP
+500 QQGDSGEA
-508 SEKQSGDPQSGEQE
+508 SEESSSEQM
-522 SDEQLAQ
+522 AQ
-529 NDAEKSPD
+529 NDAEQSPD
-537 EVPEESAEEEAA
+537 DAGEENADERDSAEA
-549 AESEQAESTPES
+549 EQAESSDTSTTES
-561 DGSWMDSVAENMGV
+561 DSSWMDTIAENMGS
-575 LFKWLIYAAMAA
+575 LFKWLIYAALAA
-587 GVIYMAV
+587 GVIYMAI

-599 VSRFLKS
+599 VVHFLQN

-611 LSMFGRKPAT
+611 LGMFGRKPVAV
-621 TAEAGETDSEEP
+621 AEGEEEADEP
-633 VAPPRPFIDPFRS
+633 VTPPRPFSAFSDPFRS
-646 GKASQSSPGELVR
+646 GKAAQSSPSELLQ

-669 FENDCGRTPD
+669 FENNCGRTPD

-689 QSRRLKISN
+689 QSRRLKISA
-698 EAHEVSQLYAQVA
+698 EAHEVSLLYAQVA
-711 YGGLR
+711 YGDHR
-716 PDETSVATLQK
+716 PDDSSVATLQK
-727 LWQKLT
+727 LWRKLT

>member
-1 MASVEACE
+1 
-9 AFINLNDEGCSE
+9 
-21 RIETSLLCSKV
+21 
-32 TVCTALCTLSRSF
+32 
-45 PTVSDAESFR
+45 
-55 MARSKLDKTLA
+55 MARPKLDKTLA

-94 DGGRPT
+94 DGGRPS

-193 DEAELTDGEAVS
+193 DEAELTDGDTAAPPTDAV
-205 STDSAELSEKNSE
+205 DEPNVKAD
-218 QKIPLWKRLF
+218 QKKTPFWKRLF
-228 VNKSERAGKPHAP
+228 VNESERAGKPHAP

-259 QVWIPATDVASRHF
+259 QVWIPAADVASRHF

-298 RYLRQRNI
+298 RYLRQRNL
-306 EMPTTMA
+306 EMPGAMA

-322 IAIGILVVAMLL
+322 ISIGILVVALLL
-334 PRPQGDYSIAE
+334 PRPQGDYSISE

-360 AFLNDDG
+360 AFLDDDG
-367 GEGEGQLNGPADDDA
+367 GEGEGQLSGPADADA
-382 EKGSAAD
+382 EKGSATD

-398 EKPGKQ
+398 EQPGDQ
-404 VAQNDQQNAQ
+404 VAQNDQDNSQ
-414 DGDGGNQQGEGE
+414 DGEGGKEQGEGE
-426 NGKQSGDTQ
+426 NGQESGDKQ
-435 NEGESGESKQGGGQQ
+435 GEGEQGEGEKSDGEKTAQNDEQGSKSESSQDDQQASADGEKQDDGQKQDGQQ
-450 TAQNDSQGS
+450 TAQSEDS
-459 KSDPSG
+459 D
-465 KEPQESSNGGEQKD
+465 D
-479 GQQQDQQNNQ
+479 
-489 QTAQNENSGNK
+489 K
-500 QQAQSGEP
+500 QQSD
-508 SEKQSGDPQSGEQE
+508 SEDSSEEQSGEQM
-522 SDEQLAQ
+522 AQ
-529 NDAEKSPD
+529 NDAEQSQD
-537 EVPEESAEEEAA
+537 DAGEENSGEEESAEAEEA
-549 AESEQAESTPES
+549 ESSDTSTPES
-561 DGSWMDSVAENMGV
+561 DSSWMDTIAENMGS
-575 LFKWLIYAAMAA
+575 LFKWLIYAAIAA
-587 GVIYMAV
+587 GVIYMAI

-599 VSRFLKS
+599 VSAFFRN

-611 LSMFGRKPAT
+611 LGMFGRKPAAT
-621 TAEAGETDSEEP
+621 VVEGEEASEEP
-633 VAPPRPFIDPFRS
+633 VAPARPFSDFRDPFRS

-669 FENDCGRTPD
+669 FENNCGRTPD
-679 QTPMEFGQRL
+679 QTPMEFGQKL
-689 QSRRLKISN
+689 QTRRMKISK

-711 YGGLR
+711 YGGHR
-716 PDETSVATLQK
+716 PDDSSVATLQK
-727 LWQKLT
+727 LWRKLT

>member
-1 MASVEACE
+1 
-9 AFINLNDEGCSE
+9 
-21 RIETSLLCSKV
+21 
-32 TVCTALCTLSRSF
+32 
-45 PTVSDAESFR
+45 

-94 DGGRPT
+94 EGLRPT

-139 SLTIFKFAPEAPLV
+139 ALTIFKFAPEAPLV
-153 PIICLGVVAWC
+153 PIICLGIIAWC

-193 DEAELTDGEAVS
+193 DEAELTDGEAVA
-205 STDSAELSEKNSE
+205 STDSADLSEKSE
-218 QKIPLWKRLF
+218 KKSERKAIPFWKRLF
-228 VNKSERAGKPHAP
+228 VNESERAGKPHAP

-306 EMPTTMA
+306 EMPTAMA

-351 EEVQEASDW
+351 EEVQDASDW

-367 GEGEGQLNGPADDDA
+367 GKGEGQLNGPTDEDA
-382 EKGSAAD
+382 EKGSATD
-389 PDQQGKPGG
+389 PNQQGKPGG
-398 EKPGKQ
+398 EKPGNQ

-414 DGDGGNQQGEGE
+414 DGDGGDQQGDGE
-426 NGKQSGDTQ
+426 NGKQSGDQ
-435 NEGESGESKQGGGQQ
+435 QGEGEPGESKQGDEQQ
-450 TAQNDSQGS
+450 TAQNDGQGS

-465 KEPQESSNGGEQKD
+465 KKPQESSSGREQKD
-479 GQQQDQQNNQ
+479 GQQSDQQNNQ

-500 QQAQSGEP
+500 QQNQSGEP
-508 SEKQSGDPQSGEQE
+508 SDNQSDNPKSDEKK

-537 EVPEESAEEEAA
+537 EAAEENAAEEAEENAGEEA

-561 DGSWMDSVAENMGV
+561 DSSWMDSIAENMGT

-587 GVIYMAV
+587 GVIYLAI

-599 VSRFLKS
+599 VSRFLNN

-611 LSMFGRKPAT
+611 LSMFGRKPSTVAGDGE
-621 TAEAGETDSEEP
+621 EAFDEP
-633 VAPPRPFIDPFRS
+633 VTPLRPFSDFRDPFRS
-646 GKASQSSPGELVR
+646 GKASQTSPGELVR

-669 FENDCGRTPD
+669 FENNCGRTPD

-689 QSRRLKISN
+689 QSQRLKISN
-698 EAHEVSQLYAQVA
+698 EAHEVSLLYAQVA
-711 YGGLR
+711 YGDLR
-716 PDETSVATLQK
+716 PDDSNMATLQK
-727 LWQKLT
+727 LWRKLT

>member
-1 MASVEACE
+1 
-9 AFINLNDEGCSE
+9 
-21 RIETSLLCSKV
+21 
-32 TVCTALCTLSRSF
+32 
-45 PTVSDAESFR
+45 

-94 DGGRPT
+94 DGGRPS

-129 MFLAGLAGAT
+129 LFLAGLAGAT
-139 SLTIFKFAPEAPLV
+139 SLTIFKFAGDAPLV

-193 DEAELTDGEAVS
+193 DEAELTDGAAESAGSPDVA
-205 STDSAELSEKNSE
+205 STTSDPPDEDRKDAEK
-218 QKIPLWKRLF
+218 KVPFWKRLF
-228 VNKSERAGKPHAP
+228 VNESERAGKPHAP

-259 QVWIPATDVASRHF
+259 QVWIPATDVTSRHF

-298 RYLRQRNI
+298 RYLRQRNL
-306 EMPTTMA
+306 EMPGAMA

-322 IAIGILVVAMLL
+322 ISIGILVVAMLL
-334 PRPQGDYSIAE
+334 PRPQGDYSISE

-360 AFLNDDG
+360 AFLDDDG
-367 GEGEGQLNGPADDDA
+367 GEGEGQLSGPADEDA
-382 EKGSAAD
+382 EKGSATD
-389 PDQQGKPGG
+389 PDQQGKSGG
-398 EKPGKQ
+398 EKPGNQ

-414 DGDGGNQQGEGE
+414 DGDGGDQEGEGKNGKKSGDKQGEGE
-426 NGKQSGDTQ
+426 QGESNQG
-435 NEGESGESKQGGGQQ
+435 EGEQ
-450 TAQNDSQGS
+450 TAQNDSEGS

-465 KEPQESSNGGEQKD
+465 EEQKQSSGSGEQKD
-479 GQQQDQQNNQ
+479 GQQSDQQSDQ
-489 QTAQNENSGNK
+489 QTAQNEDSDNK
-500 QQAQSGEP
+500 QQNRSGEV
-508 SEKQSGDPQSGEQE
+508 SDNQSDDPQSDEE
-522 SDEQLAQ
+522 KSDDQLAQ
-529 NDAEKSPD
+529 NDAEETED
-537 EVPEESAEEEAA
+537 EAAEENSGDEEA
-549 AESEQAESTPES
+549 AESEQAKS
-561 DGSWMDSVAENMGV
+561 DSSSMDTKAENMGALFKWLNMGA
-575 LFKWLIYAAMAA
+575 LFKWLIYGAIAAA
-587 GVIYMAV
+587 VIYMAI

-599 VSRFLKS
+599 VVSFFRN

-611 LSMFGRKPAT
+611 LGMFGRKPAT
-621 TAEAGETDSEEP
+621 VTDEGEADSEEP
-633 VAPPRPFIDPFRS
+633 AAPPRPFSDFRDPFRS

-669 FENDCGRTPD
+669 FENNCGRTPD

-689 QSRRLKISN
+689 QSRRMKISK
-698 EAHEVSQLYAQVA
+698 EAHDVSLLYSDVA

-716 PDETSVATLQK
+716 PDNSSVAMLQK
-727 LWQKLT
+727 LWRKLT

>member
-1 MASVEACE
+1 
-9 AFINLNDEGCSE
+9 
-21 RIETSLLCSKV
+21 
-32 TVCTALCTLSRSF
+32 
-45 PTVSDAESFR
+45 

-94 DGGRPT
+94 DGGRPS

-193 DEAELTDGEAVS
+193 DEAELTDGAA
-205 STDSAELSEKNSE
+205 DSAGSSDATSTTSDPTDDDRKDA
-218 QKIPLWKRLF
+218 QKKVPFWKRLF
-228 VNKSERAGKPHAP
+228 VNESERAGKPHAP

-306 EMPTTMA
+306 EMPTAMA
-313 ATWIGMGSA
+313 ATWVGMGSA

-360 AFLNDDG
+360 AFLDDDG
-367 GEGEGQLNGPADDDA
+367 GDGDGQLSGPADEDA
-382 EKGSAAD
+382 EKGSATD

-398 EKPGKQ
+398 EKPGNQ

-414 DGDGGNQQGEGE
+414 DGNGGEQQGEGE
-426 NGKQSGDTQ
+426 NGKQSGEKQ
-435 NEGESGESKQGGGQQ
+435 GEGEQGESKEGEGEQ
-450 TAQNDSQGS
+450 TAQNDSEGS
-459 KSDPSG
+459 KSEPSG
-465 KEPQESSNGGEQKD
+465 KDQQESSGGGEQKD
-479 GQQQDQQNNQ
+479 GQQSDQQSNQ
-489 QTAQNENSGNK
+489 QTAQNEDSDKK
-500 QQAQSGEP
+500 QPNQSGEP
-508 SEKQSGDPQSGEQE
+508 SDNQSGDPQSGEE
-522 SDEQLAQ
+522 KSDDQLAQ
-529 NDAEKSPD
+529 NDAEESED
-537 EVPEESAEEEAA
+537 EAAEENSGDEEA
-549 AESEQAESTPES
+549 AESEQAESEPES
-561 DGSWMDSVAENMGV
+561 DSSWMDTIAENMGT
-575 LFKWLIYAAMAA
+575 LFKWLIYGAIAAA
-587 GVIYMAV
+587 VIYMAI

-599 VSRFLKS
+599 VVSFFRN

-611 LSMFGRKPAT
+611 LGMFGRKPAT
-621 TAEAGETDSEEP
+621 VTDEGEADSEEP
-633 VAPPRPFIDPFRS
+633 VAPPRPFSDFRDPFRS
-646 GKASQSSPGELVR
+646 GKASQTSPGELVR

-669 FENDCGRTPD
+669 FENNCGRTPD
-679 QTPMEFGQRL
+679 QTPMEFGQKL
-689 QSRRLKISN
+689 QTRRMKISK
-698 EAHEVSQLYAQVA
+698 EAHEVSLLYAEVA

-716 PDETSVATLQK
+716 PDDSSVATLQK
-727 LWQKLT
+727 LWRKLT

>member
-1 MASVEACE
+1 
-9 AFINLNDEGCSE
+9 
-21 RIETSLLCSKV
+21 
-32 TVCTALCTLSRSF
+32 
-45 PTVSDAESFR
+45 

-94 DGGRPT
+94 DGGRPS

-139 SLTIFKFAPEAPLV
+139 ALTIFKFAGDAPLV

-193 DEAELTDGEAVS
+193 DEAELTDDAAAS
-205 STDSAELSEKNSE
+205 ANSTDPESAAKDSADEERKNTRE
-218 QKIPLWKRLF
+218 NVPFWKRLF
-228 VNKSERAGKPHAP
+228 VNESERAGKPHAP

-306 EMPTTMA
+306 EMPTAMA

-334 PRPQGDYSIAE
+334 PRPQGDYSISE

-360 AFLNDDG
+360 AFLDDDG
-367 GEGEGQLNGPADDDA
+367 GEGEGQLSGPADADA
-382 EKGSAAD
+382 EKGSATD
-389 PDQQGKPGG
+389 PEQQGKPGG
-398 EKPGKQ
+398 EKPGNQ

-414 DGDGGNQQGEGE
+414 DGDGGDQQGEGE
-426 NGKQSGDTQ
+426 NGKQT
-435 NEGESGESKQGGGQQ
+435 GEKPGKGEQGESKQGEGEQ
-450 TAQNDSQGS
+450 TAQNDSEGS
-459 KSDPSG
+459 KSDPSE
-465 KEPQESSNGGEQKD
+465 KNEEQKSSGGGEPKD
-479 GQQQDQQNNQ
+479 GQQSDPQSKQ
-489 QTAQNENSGNK
+489 QTAQNENSDHK
-500 QQAQSGEP
+500 QQVQTGEP
-508 SEKQSGDPQSGEQE
+508 TEKQSDEE
-522 SDEQLAQ
+522 KSDDQLAQ
-529 NDAEKSPD
+529 KDGEQSED
-537 EVPEESAEEEAA
+537 EVAEENSGDEEAA
-549 AESEQAESTPES
+549 EAEQAESSPES
-561 DGSWMDSVAENMGV
+561 DSSWMDSIAENMGT
-575 LFKWLIYAAMAA
+575 LFKWLIYAAMVA
-587 GVIYMAV
+587 GVIYMAI

-599 VSRFLKS
+599 VVSFFSK

-611 LSMFGRKPAT
+611 LSMFGRKPAAVT
-621 TAEAGETDSEEP
+621 DQGHAESEEP
-633 VAPPRPFIDPFRS
+633 VAPPRPFSAFSDPFRS

-669 FENDCGRTPD
+669 FENNCGRTPD

-689 QSRRLKISN
+689 QSQRLKISN
-698 EAHEVSQLYAQVA
+698 EAHAVSLLYAEVA

-716 PDETSVATLQK
+716 PDDASVATLQK
-727 LWQKLT
+727 LWRKLT

>member
-1 MASVEACE
+1 
-9 AFINLNDEGCSE
+9 
-21 RIETSLLCSKV
+21 
-32 TVCTALCTLSRSF
+32 
-45 PTVSDAESFR
+45 
-55 MARSKLDKTLA
+55 MARPKLDKTLA

-94 DGGRPT
+94 DGGRPS

-193 DEAELTDGEAVS
+193 DEAELTDGDTAAP
-205 STDSAELSEKNSE
+205 STDVEDESNAKADEKKS
-218 QKIPLWKRLF
+218 PFWKRLF
-228 VNKSERAGKPHAP
+228 VNESERAGKPHAP

-298 RYLRQRNI
+298 RYLRQRNL
-306 EMPTTMA
+306 EMPTAMA

-322 IAIGILVVAMLL
+322 ISIGILVVALLL
-334 PRPQGDYSIAE
+334 PRPQGDYSISE

-351 EEVQEASDW
+351 DEVQEASDW
-360 AFLNDDG
+360 AFLDDDG
-367 GEGEGQLNGPADDDA
+367 GEGEGQLSGPADADA
-382 EKGSAAD
+382 EKGSATD

-398 EKPGKQ
+398 EKPGNQ

-414 DGDGGNQQGEGE
+414 DGDGGKEQGEGE
-426 NGKQSGDTQ
+426 NGQKSGDKQGEGQQGEGEKIEGEQAAQNDDQGSKSDSPKGDQQASSDGRKQDGGKQDGGQKQSDSQKNDGSQ
-435 NEGESGESKQGGGQQ
+435 KPNGQQ
-450 TAQNDSQGS
+450 TAQNEDAG
-459 KSDPSG
+459 D
-465 KEPQESSNGGEQKD
+465 
-479 GQQQDQQNNQ
+479 
-489 QTAQNENSGNK
+489 K
-500 QQAQSGEP
+500 QQGDSGEA
-508 SEKQSGDPQSGEQE
+508 SEKP
-522 SDEQLAQ
+522 SDEQMAQ
-529 NDAEKSPD
+529 NDAEQSPD
-537 EVPEESAEEEAA
+537 ESGEENSGEDEAA
-549 AESEQAESTPES
+549 EAEQAESSDASTPES
-561 DGSWMDSVAENMGV
+561 DSSWLDSIAENMGT
-575 LFKWLIYAAMAA
+575 LFKWLIYGAMAA
-587 GVIYMAV
+587 GVIYMAI

-599 VSRFLKS
+599 VSAFFRN

-611 LSMFGRKPAT
+611 LGMFGRKPDASL
-621 TAEAGETDSEEP
+621 AEGDEADEEP
-633 VAPPRPFIDPFRS
+633 VAPSRPFSAFSDPFRS
-646 GKASQSSPGELVR
+646 GKAAKSSPSELLQ

-669 FENDCGRTPD
+669 FENNCGRTPD

-689 QSRRLKISN
+689 QSRRLKISA
-698 EAHEVSQLYAQVA
+698 EAHEVSLLYAQVA

-716 PDETSVATLQK
+716 PDDSSLATLQK
-727 LWQKLT
+727 LWRKLT

>member
-1 MASVEACE
+1 
-9 AFINLNDEGCSE
+9 
-21 RIETSLLCSKV
+21 
-32 TVCTALCTLSRSF
+32 
-45 PTVSDAESFR
+45 
-55 MARSKLDKTLA
+55 MARPKLDKTLA

-94 DGGRPT
+94 DGGRPQ

-139 SLTIFKFAPEAPLV
+139 SLTIFKFAPDAPLV

-193 DEAELTDGEAVS
+193 DEAELKDDDTVAP
-205 STDSAELSEKNSE
+205 STDSEAESDGRVDEK
-218 QKIPLWKRLF
+218 QVPFWKRLF
-228 VNKSERAGKPHAP
+228 TNESERAGKPHAP

-259 QVWIPATDVASRHF
+259 QLWIPASDEASRHF

-306 EMPTTMA
+306 EMPTAMA
-313 ATWIGMGSA
+313 ATWVGMGSA
-322 IAIGILVVAMLL
+322 IAIGILVFAMLL

-360 AFLNDDG
+360 AFLDDDG
-367 GEGEGQLNGPADDDA
+367 GEGEGQLSGPADAEA
-382 EKGSAAD
+382 EKGSAID
-389 PDQQGKPGG
+389 PDQQGQPGG
-398 EKPGKQ
+398 EKPGNQ

-414 DGDGGNQQGEGE
+414 DGDGGKEQGEGETGEQSGDKQGEGQQGEGE
-426 NGKQSGDTQ
+426 KSDGEQTAQNDEQSSKSESSQGDQQASSDGGKQNDGQ
-435 NEGESGESKQGGGQQ
+435 KQDGQQ
-450 TAQNDSQGS
+450 TAQSEDA
-459 KSDPSG
+459 D
-465 KEPQESSNGGEQKD
+465 D
-479 GQQQDQQNNQ
+479 
-489 QTAQNENSGNK
+489 K
-500 QQAQSGEP
+500 QQGEA
-508 SEKQSGDPQSGEQE
+508 GEASDEE
-522 SDEQLAQ
+522 SDEQMAQ
-529 NDAEKSPD
+529 NDAEEISD
-537 EVPEESAEEEAA
+537 DTGEENEGEEEA
-549 AESEQAESTPES
+549 AESEQADASESTPPAS
-561 DGSWMDSVAENMGV
+561 DSSWMDTIAENMGT
-575 LFKWLIYAAMAA
+575 LFKWLVYAAMTA
-587 GVIYMAV
+587 GVIYMAI

-599 VSRFLKS
+599 VSAFFRN

-611 LSMFGRKPAT
+611 LAMFGRKP
-621 TAEAGETDSEEP
+621 TASAAEGEEASEEP
-633 VAPPRPFIDPFRS
+633 VAPPRPFSAFSDPFRS
-646 GKASQSSPGELVR
+646 GKAAQSSPGELVR

-669 FENDCGRTPD
+669 FENNCGRTPD

-689 QSRRLKISN
+689 QSRRLKISA
-698 EAHEVSQLYAQVA
+698 EAHEVSLLYAQVA
-711 YGGLR
+711 YGGHR
-716 PDETSVATLQK
+716 PDDSSVATLQK
-727 LWQKLT
+727 LWRKLT